1 MPRPSAENLLWI
13 DCEMTGLNPYLPR
26 EGIKEGEEFFPDR
39 ILEVGSLSPP
49 SAPLSTILMPVISLK
64 IACIA
69 TDKHLNQLDEGV
81 EYIVKTDKEV
91 LDRMNEWCINQH
103 GKTGLTQACLDSKY
117 TMQEVDKHVSD
128 YVAKHFPPDAPAL
141 LAGNSVHAD
150 KAFINKDLPLLA
162 SKLHYRI
169 LDVSSL
175 KEIGRRWYPS
185 LDWTSKKDEAEHRAL
200 SDIKA
205 SIAELKR
212 YRENLF
218 KPVEEEDA
226 AEKTAARLGSPV
238 RHPTI

>member
-1 MPRPSAENLLWI
+1 MADSALNIVWI

-26 EGIKEGEEFFPDR
+26 EGIKAGEDFLPDR
-39 ILEVGSLSPP
+39 ILE
-49 SAPLSTILMPVISLK
+49 
-64 IACIA
+64 IACIV
-69 TDKHLNQLDEGV
+69 TNKDLEPLDEGV
-81 EYIVKTDKEV
+81 EYIVKTEQTV

-117 TMQEVDKHVSD
+117 TMEQVDELVTA
-128 YVAKHFPPDAPAL
+128 YVTRHFPPDTPAL

-169 LDVSSL
+169 LDVSSI
-175 KEIGRRWYPS
+175 KEIGKRWYPS
-185 LDWTSKKDEAEHRAL
+185 LGWESKKDEVEHRAL

-212 YRENLF
+212 YREHLF
-218 KPVEEEDA
+218 KPNTAEDSA
-226 AEKTAARLGSPV
+226 SG
-238 RHPTI
+238 